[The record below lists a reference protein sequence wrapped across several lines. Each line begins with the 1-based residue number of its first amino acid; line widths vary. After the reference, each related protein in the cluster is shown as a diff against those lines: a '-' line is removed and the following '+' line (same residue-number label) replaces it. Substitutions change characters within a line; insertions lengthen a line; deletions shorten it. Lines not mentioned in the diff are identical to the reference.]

1 MTLSAREYTYILSHQ
16 DYAKE
21 TLFNSKVIYPLGALY
36 FGSYLDY
43 NIGNGEMNGCVC
55 SKIMCIG
62 VQFGIMAHQVLIYLE
77 DKYSRDICISPHV
90 IGFSVFTNF
99 VIALDC
105 VPTITSENVYYFPYT
120 LSASTF
126 TTLGWFYLSKISQK

>member
-1 MTLSAREYTYILSHQ
+1 
-16 DYAKE
+16 
-21 TLFNSKVIYPLGALY
+21 
-36 FGSYLDY
+36 
-43 NIGNGEMNGCVC
+43 MNGCLC

-77 DKYSRDICISPHV
+77 DKYSRDICISPYV

-120 LSASTF
+120 LSKRKQNVAKII
-126 TTLGWFYLSKISQK
+126 LIYQKMYLVYQNHRINFY